1 MRFTWSLAIV
11 LAACNAGSGALQ
23 GGPDGGAG
31 GDAGG
36 NPNAPAMVFGVFGDC
51 RPGNPND
58 TTNYPTQVATDIF
71 TQLQAKGAQFAV
83 GTGDYMFA
91 DSGDVV
97 DAQVALQLQ
106 AQLAFKGPVYRAMG
120 NHECTGATASNCP
133 NGNETANVRGFMTR
147 LLPAN
152 LTQTPYYRVDV
163 ETPHGTAKFV
173 FVAGNAWSTAQQD
186 WLAKQLADP
195 TAYTIIVRH
204 VPPSTTAPG
213 VDESE
218 ALIKGAPYT
227 IELLGHFHE
236 YKRLDAQHVIS
247 GNGGAPARAGEIA
260 GFGYL
265 LVEQQPNGN
274 LSATE
279 FDQTTGNAIDTWM
292 ITPDG
297 KAQ

>member
-1 MRFTWSLAIV
+1 MRLAWSLAFL
-11 LAACNAGSGALQ
+11 LAACNAGNGALQ

-36 NPNAPAMVFGVFGDC
+36 NPNAQPMVFGVFGDC

-58 TTNYPTQVATDIF
+58 TMNYPTQVATDIF
-71 TQLQAKGAQFAV
+71 TQLQAKGAQFAI

-91 DSGDVV
+91 DYATAV
-97 DAQVALQLQ
+97 DAQVGLQLQ
-106 AQLAFKGPVYRAMG
+106 AQQAFKGPVYRTMG

-133 NGNETANVRGFMTR
+133 NGNETPNVRGFMTR

-152 LTQTPYYRVDV
+152 LTTTPYYRVDV
-163 ETPHGTAKFV
+163 ETPHGTAKFL
-173 FVAGNAWSTAQQD
+173 FVAGNAWSSAQQD
-186 WLAKQLADP
+186 WLGKQLADA

-213 VDESE
+213 VTESE
-218 ALIKGAPYT
+218 TLIHAAPYT

-247 GNGGAPARAGEIA
+247 GNGGAPSRAGEVA

-265 LVEQQPNGN
+265 LVEQQANGN

-297 KAQ
+297 KAL